1 VTGLLRAVQALRDL
15 QRRVRR
21 DAGRLV
27 EEQDAVD
34 AAAWNARRVRD

>member
-1 VTGLLRAVQALRDL
+1 VARLLRAVQALRDL

-34 AAAWNARRVRD
+34 LTARDARRVRD